1 MTRDRTRSPS
11 FSSSEGSCYT
21 LSMSGRE
28 ASSGVRIEDMLES
41 LHLDPD
47 THVLNKLKLRCLNA
61 DVPVGGTKA
70 ECKQVRKSQC

>member
-21 LSMSGRE
+21 PSMSGRE
-28 ASSGVRIEDMLES
+28 ASSGVGIEDMLES
-41 LHLDPD
+41 LHFDPD
-47 THVLNKLKLRCLNA
+47 THVLNKLKLRCLHA
-61 DVPVGGTKA
+61 GVPIGGTKA